1 MDLEAYFS
9 RIGWGGPTAPTLD
22 TLAGLHLAHLA
33 AIPFE
38 NLDIQMGKGIRL
50 DLEALEAKLVR
61 DRRGGYC
68 FEQNSL
74 FAAVLIQLGFRVKL
88 REARVRRG
96 ATGLLPR
103 THLALEVQ
111 LSEGAWLSDVGFGGD
126 GPLGPVPFGGEGLRV
141 QGERCRI
148 QGEGTRQVLQV
159 WRNDTWMDLYAL
171 EPGGVHTID
180 LELANHYT
188 STHPASRFV
197 QTLTVQRSTPDARWV
212 LRNLELSCRRGDRLE
227 EGAVSREGLLEL
239 LRERFGIHL
248 PNGVCFRA
256 LDGA

>member
-9 RIGWGGPTAPTLD
+9 RIGWGSPTVPNLD

-38 NLDIQMGKGIRL
+38 NLDIQMGKDIRL

-61 DRRGGYC
+61 GGRGGYC

-74 FAAVLIQLGFRVKL
+74 FSAVLSQLGFRVTL

-111 LSEGAWLSDVGFGGD
+111 LPEGAWLSDVGFGGD
-126 GPLGPVPFGGEGLRV
+126 GPLGPVPFGGEEVRV
-141 QGERCRI
+141 QAERCRI
-148 QGEGTRQVLQV
+148 LGEGPRQVLQV
-159 WRNDTWMDLYAL
+159 WRDDTWLDLYSL
-171 EPGGVHTID
+171 EPSEVHPID
-180 LELANHYT
+180 LEMANHYT

-197 QTLTVQRSTPDARWV
+197 QTLTVQRSTPDARWI
-212 LRNLELSCRRGDRLE
+212 LRNLELSCRRGERLE
-227 EGAVSREGLLEL
+227 QEAVSREGLLAL
-239 LRERFGIHL
+239 LRERFGIDL
-248 PNGVCFRA
+248 PDGVRFRA